1 MKNSFMY
8 DDAHLWNSIPS
19 EMDDPSY
26 RLNFDLGKKNEFTQI
41 YITTARKSV
50 LKLVN
55 LQSLVAKCC
64 KMRKI

>member
-8 DDAHLWNSIPS
+8 DGAHLWNSIPS

-41 YITTARKSV
+41 YITIQLERAF
-50 LKLVN
+50 
-55 LQSLVAKCC
+55 
-64 KMRKI
+64 